1 LRGETVKM
9 KDFAT
14 RIRLGSYSL
23 VETTTALKT
32 LRWIRDLLAGGGL
45 EDEGVPFAGS
55 GKSQI
60 PAATAESDSW
70 NATSHSR

>member
-1 LRGETVKM
+1 M
-9 KDFAT
+9 KDFAG
-14 RIRLGSYSL
+14 RIRLGTYSL
-23 VETTTALKT
+23 VETTIVLKT
-32 LRWIRDLLAGGGL
+32 LRWICDLLAGGGL